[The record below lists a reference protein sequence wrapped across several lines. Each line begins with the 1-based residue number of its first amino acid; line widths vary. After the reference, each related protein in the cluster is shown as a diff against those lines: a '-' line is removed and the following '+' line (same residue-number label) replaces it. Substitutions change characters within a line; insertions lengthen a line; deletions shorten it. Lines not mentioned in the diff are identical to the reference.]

1 MDTGASPK
9 GVRDSAPPLVVV
21 GWDAACWDLLTPW
34 VEARKLPH
42 LKKLMERG
50 CSGPMQSTALPLS
63 PTAWSSILTGQNPGK
78 HGVFDWFARR
88 DGSYK
93 VEYVHTGQIQAKPMW
108 EYINQAGK
116 RVGIFNVPMLYPAVP
131 VDGFMLSGLAAPD
144 ASSTN
149 FAYPPDLIAELE
161 HAVGPY
167 WHTETEVY
175 QRGREREYLDNM
187 LDLLAYQRRMFSYL
201 IEEHPCDIYLFV
213 FMQSDHAQHKF
224 WRTLEPEH
232 PDYDPATDA
241 QFGDLILT
249 VYQQMDQVLGE
260 LVEKIG
266 PDANFILLSDH
277 GGGPVHGIMYINRWL
292 QKIGMLHLR
301 SDWITRLKLWLAKTN
316 LIGRTYRLAAK
327 LGLGHVA
334 NLVSKSARNKVL
346 NAFLS
351 LDDIDWSRT
360 KAYSRGA
367 FGQIY
372 INLKGREPEG
382 IVEPG
387 EAYQAVVAELIA
399 ALKALKHPQTGE
411 TLITDIHRR
420 SELYQGPYLDQA
432 ADVMFSIQNY
442 LYQSSVKMGL
452 DQDNFLGKSEYED
465 SGSHRPEGIL
475 VMAGPGIQTGETIT
489 GAQVTDVLPTLLAL
503 AGIPVPSDLDGKPLL
518 QVFTSDQR
526 EKVCFLHEASKEI
539 QENIT
544 TDLDVD
550 EIRLLEKRLQDLG
563 YLG

>member
-1 MDTGASPK
+1 MGTVPTHE
-9 GVRDSAPPLVVV
+9 GVRGSTSPLVVV

-34 VEARKLPH
+34 VETGKLPH

-50 CSGPMQSTALPLS
+50 SYGPMESTPLPVS
-63 PTAWSSILTGQNPGK
+63 PAAWSSILTGQNPGK

-88 DGSYK
+88 DDSYA
-93 VEYVHTGQIQAKPMW
+93 VEYVHTGQIKSRPMW
-108 EYINQAGK
+108 EYVNQAGK
-116 RVGIFNVPMLYPAVP
+116 RVGIFNVPMLYPAVS

-144 ASSTN
+144 ASSAD
-149 FAYPPDLIAELE
+149 FAHPSDLLSELE

-175 QRGREREYLDNM
+175 QRGREQEYLDNM
-187 LDLLAYQRRMFSYL
+187 LDLLAYQKDVLSYL
-201 IEEHPCDIYLFV
+201 IEKHPCEVYLFV

-232 PDYDPATDA
+232 PDYDPTTDA

-260 LVEKIG
+260 LIEKVG
-266 PDANFILLSDH
+266 PDANFVLLSDH
-277 GGGPVHGIMYINRWL
+277 GGGPVYGIMYINRWL
-292 QKIGMLHLR
+292 QEIGMLHLR
-301 SDWITRLKLWLAKTN
+301 SDVTTRLKLWLAKTD
-316 LIGRTYRLAAK
+316 LIGRAYRLVAG
-327 LGLGHVA
+327 LGLGNVA

-387 EAYQAVVAELIA
+387 EAYQVVVAALIA
-399 ALKALKHPQTGE
+399 ALKELKHPETGE
-411 TLITDIHRR
+411 KLITDIHHK
-420 SELYQGPYLDQA
+420 SERYQGPYLDQA
-432 ADVMFSIQNY
+432 ADIIFSIQDY
-442 LYQSSVKMGL
+442 LYQASVKMGL
-452 DQDNFLGKSEYED
+452 DQDSILGKSEYED

-475 VMAGPGIQTGETIT
+475 IMAGPGIQPGETIT
-489 GAQVTDVLPTLLAL
+489 GAQVTDILPTLLAL
-503 AGIPVPSDLDGKPLL
+503 AGIPVPSNLDGKPLL
-518 QVFTSDQR
+518 QVFSPDQQ
-526 EKVCFLHEASKEI
+526 EKVRFLRAAPKEI
-539 QENIT
+539 RENIT
-544 TDLDVD
+544 TDLDTD
-550 EIRLLEKRLQDLG
+550 ELQVLEERLQDLG

>member
-1 MDTGASPK
+1 MGTVPTHE
-9 GVRDSAPPLVVV
+9 GVRGSTSPLVVV

-34 VEARKLPH
+34 VETGKLPH

-50 CSGPMQSTALPLS
+50 SYGPMESTPLPVS
-63 PTAWSSILTGQNPGK
+63 PAAWSSILTGQNPGK

-88 DGSYK
+88 DDSYA
-93 VEYVHTGQIQAKPMW
+93 VEYVHTGQIKSRPMW
-108 EYINQAGK
+108 EYVNQAGK
-116 RVGIFNVPMLYPAVP
+116 RVGIFNVPMLYPAVS

-144 ASSTN
+144 ASSAD
-149 FAYPPDLIAELE
+149 FAHPSDLLSELE

-175 QRGREREYLDNM
+175 QRGREQEYLDNM
-187 LDLLAYQRRMFSYL
+187 LDLLAYQKDVLSYL
-201 IEEHPCDIYLFV
+201 IEKHPCEVYLFV

-232 PDYDPATDA
+232 PDYDPTTDA

-260 LVEKIG
+260 LIEKVG
-266 PDANFILLSDH
+266 PDANFVLLSDH
-277 GGGPVHGIMYINRWL
+277 GGGPVYGIMYINRWL
-292 QKIGMLHLR
+292 QEIGMLHLR
-301 SDWITRLKLWLAKTN
+301 SDVTTRLKLWLAKTD
-316 LIGRTYRLAAK
+316 LIGRAYRLVAG
-327 LGLGHVA
+327 LGLGNVA

-387 EAYQAVVAELIA
+387 EAYQVVVAALIA
-399 ALKALKHPQTGE
+399 ALKELKHPKTGE
-411 TLITDIHRR
+411 KLITDIHHK
-420 SELYQGPYLDQA
+420 SERYQGPYLDQA
-432 ADVMFSIQNY
+432 ADIIFSIQDY
-442 LYQSSVKMGL
+442 LYQASVKMGL
-452 DQDNFLGKSEYED
+452 DQDSILGKSEYED

-475 VMAGPGIQTGETIT
+475 IMAGPGIQPGETIT
-489 GAQVTDVLPTLLAL
+489 GAQVTDILPTLLAL
-503 AGIPVPSDLDGKPLL
+503 AGIPVPSNLDGKPLL
-518 QVFTSDQR
+518 QVFTSDQQK
-526 EKVCFLHEASKEI
+526 KVDFVQTASKKI

-544 TDLDVD
+544 TDLDAD
-550 EIRLLEKRLQDLG
+550 ELQVLEERLQDLG